1 MHGGP
6 KLVSSNQV
14 LAKSIVYMLIL
25 LGDLGS
31 DRDFFGKN
39 LNDDLLYLLQNI
51 QCGDAISLW

>member
-39 LNDDLLYLLQNI
+39 LNDD
-51 QCGDAISLW
+51 